1 MKETDGGKAGIW
13 IFRLDDGKKPE
24 ERLETALRMWTGRTT
39 PVSGEIIR
47 GERGKPFLRSCP
59 ETGVSI
65 THSGPFWVCGLSDR
79 QLGID
84 LQGHSLRR
92 EEKTEEAADRYRKMA
107 VRFFHEKEA
116 EFVLEGNSFRR
127 FFRIWA
133 AKEAF
138 VKLGG
143 QGIDDSFAEF
153 SVVPENGRIPDA
165 AGETQPEL
173 SGSPEGR
180 WMDFCRWQACGS
192 WFAGTELFPGRD
204 AGCPEDRYTLCICT
218 EQPCVPELFYHVR

>member
-24 ERLETALRMWTGRTT
+24 ERLETALRMWTGRTS

-133 AKEAF
+133 AK
-138 VKLGG
+138 
-143 QGIDDSFAEF
+143 
-153 SVVPENGRIPDA
+153 
-165 AGETQPEL
+165 
-173 SGSPEGR
+173 
-180 WMDFCRWQACGS
+180 
-192 WFAGTELFPGRD
+192 GTELFPGRD